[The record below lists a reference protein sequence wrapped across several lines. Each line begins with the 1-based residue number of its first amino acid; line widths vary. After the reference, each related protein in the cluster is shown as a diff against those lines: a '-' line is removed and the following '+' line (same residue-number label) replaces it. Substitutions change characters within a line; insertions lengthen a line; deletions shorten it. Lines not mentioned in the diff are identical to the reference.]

1 MSAHYH
7 CIDRYHGTVQALI
20 HSNVCSACS
29 FISLLLCAYT
39 ARVGQ
44 IRPFFGQVRHMHL
57 LLSRGCFGA
66 ATMQTLYLAIVML
79 PLADAVTI
87 FFLNPTVTA
96 VAAWL
101 ILREQLSLV
110 VSVG

>member
-1 MSAHYH
+1 
-7 CIDRYHGTVQALI
+7 
-20 HSNVCSACS
+20 
-29 FISLLLCAYT
+29 
-39 ARVGQ
+39 
-44 IRPFFGQVRHMHL
+44 MHL

-66 ATMQTLYLAIVML
+66 GAMQTLYLAIVML

-87 FFLNPTVTA
+87 FFLNPTLTA

-110 VSVG
+110 VRRGA